1 MVDPRRSERS
11 TTGSPGRARRVCV
24 LLFVSF
30 PTRSKMLS
38 AQQFCHWSRTG
49 VWFWGRA
56 LCTIV
61 IHGDVP
67 AVPEERVLSR
77 RAVVYCC
84 TIAVSDF

>member
-67 AVPEERVLSR
+67 VTTSSSATSGDIV
-77 RAVVYCC
+77 AW
-84 TIAVSDF
+84 